1 MEKRI
6 QYYFYYLEKFLP
18 TFKIDN
24 KKPVFVV
31 SGLLLC
37 VDNVEQFYFK
47 GIEAGELNWLER
59 LPVTQEAT
67 DSSPVTPSTFVK
79 LAVI

>member
-18 TFKIDN
+18 TFKTDN

-47 GIEAGELNWLER
+47 GIEAG
-59 LPVTQEAT
+59 
-67 DSSPVTPSTFVK
+67 
-79 LAVI
+79 